1 MLASQ
6 QAFAVLGLLRGAQ
19 RLKRM
24 VQTTAAKHAKHP
36 EDFAP
41 LLRLV
46 QVRLLPGNT

>member
-1 MLASQ
+1 MLAAG

-19 RLKRM
+19 RLKRT
-24 VQTTAAKHAKHP
+24 VTATAAKHAKQA

-46 QVRLLPGNT
+46 QVHTSLHLP